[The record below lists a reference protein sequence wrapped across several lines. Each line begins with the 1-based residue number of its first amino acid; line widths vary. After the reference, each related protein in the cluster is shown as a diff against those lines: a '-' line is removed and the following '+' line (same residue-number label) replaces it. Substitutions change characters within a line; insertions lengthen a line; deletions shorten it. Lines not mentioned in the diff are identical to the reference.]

1 MTWKQCFVFLLG
13 SVEVFVDIF
22 CWVQKFP
29 PALVNIPDF
38 FPTFLGKKFD
48 EVHNNDVETDNKIE
62 MPKTVLFEAPGVSQS
77 PILVEIARIFVIAD
91 V

>member
-1 MTWKQCFVFLLG
+1 MFLVFLLG

-22 CWVQKFP
+22 FCWGFRNSP
-29 PALVNIPDF
+29 PALGNIPVF

-77 PILVEIARIFVIAD
+77 VILVEIARIFVIAD